1 MTPRMSPPASML
13 AGQGN
18 PLAVHVIAAG
28 LCCALGYSL
37 KAASPALLAN
47 LDHLQESE
55 FQANDGSPIRVA
67 RLPHSGAW
75 GIPRLARWAA
85 MAAEEA
91 MAPWQQAGMLDTRH
105 WALLLLCDDDADL
118 RPDWGE
124 SLFDATLAA
133 LDRPFSPH
141 GVICPGGRTGLGA
154 ACLHAQQLLEQD
166 PELEHVLLLGAG
178 SLLDARRINTLLS
191 QQRLQVP
198 GNRDGFF
205 PGEAAA
211 ALVLGREGAAVPARG
226 REPANRLV
234 LRAEGR
240 AVEPARWHGGPPN
253 RAEALT
259 AAVRAACSAANC
271 SPLDL
276 QLRVSDANGEG
287 FYVREAAN
295 AFTRLR
301 FESTAL
307 PLITPAGG
315 LGEVGAAFGPA
326 ALAYLW
332 HRAGQPRRPL
342 HPTAWPR
349 RAGARGVLH
358 MAHDNGQRNAL
369 LFDLNPVW
377 AHDAC

>member
-1 MTPRMSPPASML
+1 MTRHVSPSISAPT
-13 AGQGN
+13 GRGN
-18 PLAVHVIAAG
+18 PLAVHVLTAG

-37 KAASPALLAN
+37 NAASPALQAN

-55 FQANDGSPIRVA
+55 FQAHDGAPLRVA
-67 RLPHSGAW
+67 RLPHSGVW
-75 GIPRLARWAA
+75 GISRLASWAA

-91 MAPWQQAGMLDTRH
+91 MAPWQQAGMLNTQQ
-105 WALLLLCDDDADL
+105 WALLLLCDDDTDL
-118 RPDWGE
+118 RPGWGE

-133 LDRPFSPH
+133 LACPFSPH
-141 GVICPGGRTGLGA
+141 GVICPRGRTGLGA
-154 ACLHAQQLLEQD
+154 TCLYAQQLLERE
-166 PELEHVLLLGAG
+166 PELEHVLLVGAG

-191 QQRLQVP
+191 QQRLQIP

-211 ALVLGREGAAVPARG
+211 ALVLGRAGAAVPAGARG
-226 REPANRLV
+226 VANRLV
-234 LRAEGR
+234 LQAEGH
-240 AVEPARWHGGPPN
+240 AIEPAQWHGNVPN

-259 AAVRAACSAANC
+259 AAVRAACSAAGC

-287 FYVREAAN
+287 FYIREAAN

-301 FESTAL
+301 FEATAL

-332 HRAGQPRRPL
+332 HRAGQLRRPV

-349 RAGARGVLH
+349 QTNARGVLH
-358 MAHDNGQRNAL
+358 MAHDSGKRNAL
-369 LFDLNPVW
+369 VFNLNPVW
-377 AHDAC
+377 AQDAR